1 MRKDVSMRVHIVGKG
16 VELSDALRERITAK
30 VADSV
35 EKYFHRPGEAQVYVS
50 RAGRAFF
57 RIDCSLHLPSGA
69 MMTARGEAEDAYIAA
84 DEMLERLDKRLRRY
98 GRRLKERHTTAKE
111 QAAREETALYVIERQ
126 ELDATAA
133 AAEDEPHAGGRDPV
147 IIAEST
153 GELQVMAV
161 GGAVQEMDLTD
172 SPFLLFRNAAH
183 GELNVVYRR
192 PDGHIGWIDPKRSRP
207 AS

>member
-1 MRKDVSMRVHIVGKG
+1 MRVNIVGKG
-16 VELSDALRERITAK
+16 VELSDALRERITTR

-69 MMTARGEAEDAYIAA
+69 MMTARGEAEDAYAAA

-98 GRRLKERHTTAKE
+98 GRRLKERHTTAKAN
-111 QAAREETALYVIERQ
+111 AAREETALYVIERRESQ
-126 ELDATAA
+126 DNGSPDDDA
-133 AAEDEPHAGGRDPV
+133 PHEADAHANGRDPV

-153 GELQVMAV
+153 GELQAMAV
-161 GGAVQEMDLTD
+161 GEAVQEMDLTD

-207 AS
+207 AG